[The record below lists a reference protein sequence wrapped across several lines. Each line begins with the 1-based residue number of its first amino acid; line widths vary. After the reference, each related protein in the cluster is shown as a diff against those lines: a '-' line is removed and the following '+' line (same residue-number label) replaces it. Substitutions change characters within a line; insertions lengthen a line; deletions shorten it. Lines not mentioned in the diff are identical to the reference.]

1 MLLAS
6 EGFQTSLL
14 TQKQPKKT
22 FGSRPVSSHENT
34 RFQGPRKTRRGRAQE
49 RDREGERAHTHT
61 SVGEWRVWCT
71 VAESNAQRR
80 VLNTSLST
88 VAHESIVDTSSF
100 GRAEGGLG
108 SGLLLFESKDKLPLC
123 LADTLHAQA

>member
-1 MLLAS
+1 M
-6 EGFQTSLL
+6 
-14 TQKQPKKT
+14 
-22 FGSRPVSSHENT
+22 
-34 RFQGPRKTRRGRAQE
+34 
-49 RDREGERAHTHT
+49 
-61 SVGEWRVWCT
+61 WCT

>member
-1 MLLAS
+1 MACVVYC
-6 EGFQTSLL
+6 
-14 TQKQPKKT
+14 
-22 FGSRPVSSHENT
+22 SRV
-34 RFQGPRKTRRGRAQE
+34 KCAK
-49 RDREGERAHTHT
+49 RDREENTKAASLLLVVASRSCSVSLRA
-61 SVGEWRVWCT
+61 
-71 VAESNAQRR
+71 
-80 VLNTSLST
+80 LNTSLST

>member
-22 FGSRPVSSHENT
+22 CGSRPVSSDENT

-61 SVGEWRVWCT
+61 SVGEWGVWCT

-123 LADTLHAQA
+123 LADTLHA

>member
-1 MLLAS
+1 M
-6 EGFQTSLL
+6 SL
-14 TQKQPKKT
+14 
-22 FGSRPVSSHENT
+22 
-34 RFQGPRKTRRGRAQE
+34 
-49 RDREGERAHTHT
+49 
-61 SVGEWRVWCT
+61 
-71 VAESNAQRR
+71 R

-108 SGLLLFESKDKLPLC
+108 SGLLLFESKDELPLC

>member
-1 MLLAS
+1 MACVVYC
-6 EGFQTSLL
+6 
-14 TQKQPKKT
+14 
-22 FGSRPVSSHENT
+22 SRV
-34 RFQGPRKTRRGRAQE
+34 KCAK
-49 RDREGERAHTHT
+49 RDREENTKAASLLLVVASRSC
-61 SVGEWRVWCT
+61 SV
-71 VAESNAQRR
+71 SLR

-123 LADTLHAQA
+123 LADTLHA